1 MPPDPH
7 SYYLVVFHDAP
18 DVRVSKALGVVNEH
32 RRSRT
37 ERASSDPLQ
46 QYLLEMAAHF
56 CQRPLHL
63 CPGLCPTIEI

>member
-32 RRSRT
+32 RRVSH
-37 ERASSDPLQ
+37 RAGTIRSAAAIPAGDGGALLPASTSPLSGA
-46 QYLLEMAAHF
+46 L
-56 CQRPLHL
+56 PNN
-63 CPGLCPTIEI
+63 